1 MRDAYDE
8 EPDPPD
14 WMSPDYTP
22 PTEPLGD
29 QPPPPHD
36 PPTAVGA
43 SAEDPPPPP
52 RRRSVEPWRR
62 PGWRLEGGLARLAGE
77 ILDTLDS
84 VGDRIAEGLGLR

>member
-14 WMSPDYTP
+14 WLSPDYTP
-22 PTEPLGD
+22 QSEARGD
-29 QPPPPHD
+29 QPPPNE

-52 RRRSVEPWRR
+52 RRSVEPWRR
-62 PGWRLEGGLARLAGE
+62 PAWRPDVDLARLASD